1 MKILNPKAKESQ
13 QQEMEKHKEWL
24 AKVNAGEMPHLT
36 TTRLKILQSPLWQ
49 SIFDFLP
56 ENRRLEVIKA
66 LQNVYMS
73 HATIDLNSDNLD
85 QAMTWEATPQGH
97 DYWAD
102 LHNTTLEN
110 GL

>member
-24 AKVNAGEMPHLT
+24 AKVNAGEIPHVT
-36 TTRLKILQSPLWQ
+36 TTRLKILQSNLWQ
-49 SIFDFLP
+49 SIIDFLP
-56 ENRRLEVIKA
+56 ENRIVEVIKA

-73 HATIDLNSDNLD
+73 LAKIDLNSDNLD